1 MWPVLVLDMLLWA
14 YIIPLFAALFWLP
27 FAAYHSLLSSPR
39 PLWLSDPWEVTLRW
53 FVAFHGLTVV
63 DADGADTLLIP
74 NVAAER
80 GAILSNHRSF
90 GDFAFDPCQAH
101 APVMSRYA
109 AIAATGLSGLLGILS
124 NRIIAIHR
132 GVDTREAIQAK
143 CARHPRYL
151 FYPEG
156 TRRANKPNAMEPDA
170 PRAGGLK
177 NCYESR
183 TPAIIVITDGKER
196 IWNEKTGRCSFRTV
210 LYRARH
216 APIRPADHESFD
228 TFFAAVEKAWIATW
242 RRAYAMRAERERAA
256 LL

>member
-1 MWPVLVLDMLLWA
+1 MPGARAGDVAVRGDRGD
-14 YIIPLFAALFWLP
+14 AA
-27 FAAYHSLLSSPR
+27 
-39 PLWLSDPWEVTLRW
+39 
-53 FVAFHGLTVV
+53 
-63 DADGADTLLIP
+63 
-74 NVAAER
+74 
-80 GAILSNHRSF
+80 
-90 GDFAFDPCQAH
+90 
-101 APVMSRYA
+101 
-109 AIAATGLSGLLGILS
+109 SGLLGILS

-156 TRRANKPNAMEPDA
+156 TRRANKPNAMAPDA
-170 PRAGGLK
+170 LRAGGLK

-216 APIRPADHESFD
+216 APIRPADHDPS
-228 TFFAAVEKAWIATW
+228 TPSSPRSRRRGSRRGAARTRCGPSARGPHSA
-242 RRAYAMRAERERAA
+242 
-256 LL
+256 